1 MDFFGAQRTRTQ
13 RSLLL
18 YGLFFL
24 IVFAHIAVALGVM
37 ALLLTLFTGGIYHW
51 VLILVAV
58 WTIGSFVAGSFLEY
72 RRLRAGGRAI
82 AQRVGAVRLFIDHS
96 QDAWEHS
103 QGVAHQHKPIQKV
116 RFSARHIAVRN
127 ERDFPPVY
135 RRYYEIAQ
143 QLAIASGLRMPI
155 LYVLPDEQG
164 INGFVAGRN
173 SQDMV
178 LVVTQGALD
187 KLSDEAL
194 YGLIGHEYGHILHG
208 DATFNLQLMVVLAG
222 LQLLYDWSDSINNFG
237 SGYKGSQKNYFDG
250 SFINSAVNQSNPLPQ
265 RAIDSHARS
274 TEAQTASFTTHSEW
288 VAYWQ
293 TQSQSQQAS
302 AKSQSRWLQNNNRFD
317 SQAPRNIW
325 TWLIHGLSFS
335 SMASAQLI
343 KHSFNR
349 ERELLADATSVQLTR
364 SPAIIETLKAIHQ
377 DALGSRLTGI
387 ADINGLSHFFFAS
400 SGADLG
406 DVSWFAT
413 HPSLAERMSA
423 INANAYHK
431 FAVQVAKEK
440 RLNQQKIKEIYEQRR
455 LGDWGVITANSL
467 SNAKQEK
474 KMHQSSIFAAQSVS
488 AIHKINTDKNNYSA
502 EKNVN
507 SNFNDVI
514 NERIVEKDAIEK
526 EVIEKEVIEK
536 EIAAFSTSEMQN
548 ELQGDNGLEFIIEED
563 VVIDGRLQVQA
574 QDIGTQQLLKPWQ
587 AKPDSDLPSDTL
599 IGIEDIQKLS
609 LPQYVLNHSY
619 HPLGAQALIESVLLC
634 HQGCVLSIT
643 ATYDL
648 TDIWLGLANDGTSA
662 AETDTSG
669 NTQILPHTIDH
680 KLLTAV
686 ANLDRRLDSALIAL
700 ALKQLR
706 QHDLSESA
714 INEWRLKYEASHS
727 NQDHQHYV
735 QQKKCRMMLLRY
747 QQGIIQLFENTLT
760 ADLSQKFADHIDSQ
774 GSIDNPKSAFN
785 HLESTSSRS
794 PSILALWQAL
804 QLQQLLPI
812 LSAVL
817 NDTQVQ
823 SHICPQHLKSQY
835 FQWQQVLQA
844 GKDNIYAQ
852 LDPSGQVFNGL
863 DVAARTMLVL
873 LAYRLSKDDKGQM
886 ISAIDSSVYSA
897 VLSYNSASVAHYLV
911 DLRRHARLIDIDL
924 AVVSEANLQWLL
936 LTAQNLN
943 SVQLLALI
951 EVVPIFI
958 ASDSQLEAS
967 EANGDD
973 NYRQRQQGGGQ
984 IDYNAHI
991 QDGQADS
998 VDKAGNDSMHH
1009 SYTYHTYR
1017 QWLSTLHTVMLHDT
1031 IVSQDE
1037 YECLTELSN
1046 HWLGVRQL
1054 F

>member
-1 MDFFGAQRTRTQ
+1 MDFFGAQRSRTQ

-51 VLILVAV
+51 VLILVVV
-58 WTIGSFVAGSFLEY
+58 WTIGSFVVGSFLEY
-72 RRLRAGGRAI
+72 RRLKAGGRAI
-82 AQRVGAVRLFIDHS
+82 AQRVGAVRLFIDQS

-103 QGVAHQHKPIQKV
+103 QGVAHQHQPVSKV
-116 RFSARHIAVRN
+116 RFSARQIAVRD

-155 LYVLPDEQG
+155 LYVLPEEQG
-164 INGFVAGRN
+164 INGFVAGRH

-222 LQLLYDWSDSINNFG
+222 LQLLYDWSDSINDFG
-237 SGYKGSQKNYFDG
+237 SGYKVSHQTTQQNKQQNYFDG
-250 SFINSAVNQSNPLPQ
+250 SFINSVVNQSNPLPQ
-265 RAIDSHARS
+265 KAIDSHARR
-274 TEAQTASFTTHSEW
+274 TEAQTANFTTHSEW

-293 TQSQSQQAS
+293 NQSQSQQSS
-302 AKSQSRWLQNNNRFD
+302 AKGQSRWVQHNNKFD
-317 SQAPRNIW
+317 NQAPRNIW
-325 TWLIHGLSFS
+325 TLLIHGLSFS

-364 SPAIIETLKAIHQ
+364 SPAIMETLKAIHQ

-423 INANAYHK
+423 INANAYHD

-455 LGDWGVITANSL
+455 LGDWGVIVTNSL
-467 SNAKQEK
+467 SENK
-474 KMHQSSIFAAQSVS
+474 F
-488 AIHKINTDKNNYSA
+488 TDKNIN
-502 EKNVN
+502 NT
-507 SNFNDVI
+507 FNDVI
-514 NERIVEKDAIEK
+514 DEDAIQK
-526 EVIEKEVIEK
+526 NTIQKNTIHKAAIEK
-536 EIAAFSTSEMQN
+536 EIATYSTSEINN
-548 ELQGDNGLEFIIEED
+548 ELQSDSGLEFVVEQD
-563 VVIDGRLQVQA
+563 VVINGRLQVQA
-574 QDIGTQQLLKPWQ
+574 EDIGTYQLLKPWQ

-599 IGIEDIQKLS
+599 IGIEDIQKVS

-634 HQGCVLSIT
+634 HQGCVLSTT

-648 TDIWLGLANDGTSA
+648 TDIWLRLSNDGTSA

-669 NTQILPHTIDH
+669 NTQILPHTLDH
-680 KLLTAV
+680 KLLAAV

-706 QHDLSESA
+706 QHNLSENA
-714 INEWRLKYEASHS
+714 IDELRLKYEASHS
-727 NQDHQHYV
+727 NQDYQHYV
-735 QQKKCRMMLLRY
+735 QQKKFRTMLIRY
-747 QQGIIQLFENTLT
+747 QQGIIELFENSLT
-760 ADLSQKFADHIDSQ
+760 GDLSQNIADTIDNHA
-774 GSIDNPKSAFN
+774 SIDK
-785 HLESTSSRS
+785 STSVLNPLENTRSRLSRS

-804 QLQQLLPI
+804 QLQQLLPV

-823 SHICPQHLKSQY
+823 SHLHPQY
-835 FQWQQVLQA
+835 PYYQWQQVLHA
-844 GKDNIYAQ
+844 GTDDIYAQ
-852 LDPSGQVFNGL
+852 LDPSGQVFDGL
-863 DVAARTMLVL
+863 DVAAKTMLTL
-873 LAYRLSKDDKGQM
+873 LAYRLSKDAKGQI
-886 ISAIDSSVYSA
+886 ISALDSSVPISVPISTPIS

-924 AVVSEANLQWLL
+924 AAASEANLQWLL
-936 LTAQNLN
+936 LTAQSLN

-951 EVVPIFI
+951 AAVPIFI
-958 ASDSQLEAS
+958 ASTSQSSSLKAKG
-967 EANGDD
+967 AD
-973 NYRQRQQGGGQ
+973 NYLQRQQGDAQ
-984 IDYNAHI
+984 IDYNVI
-991 QDGQADS
+991 NNKPYDY
-998 VDKAGNDSMHH
+998 ND
-1009 SYTYHTYR
+1009 YR

-1037 YECLTELSN
+1037 YDCLTLLAH

>member
-1 MDFFGAQRTRTQ
+1 MDFFGAQRTRNQ

-24 IVFAHIAVALGVM
+24 IIFAHLAVALAIM
-37 ALLLTLFTGGIYHW
+37 ALLLTIFTGGIYHW

-58 WTIGSFVAGSFLEY
+58 WTIGSFVVGSVLEY
-72 RRLRAGGRAI
+72 RRLKAGGRAI

-103 QGVAHQHKPIQKV
+103 QGVAHQHQPIQKV
-116 RFSARHIAVRN
+116 RFSALHIAVRD

-164 INGFVAGRN
+164 INGFVAGRH

-237 SGYKGSQKNYFDG
+237 AGHKSSQQNYFD
-250 SFINSAVNQSNPLPQ
+250 NAVNQHNLLSQ
-265 RAIDSHARS
+265 KDIDSQARI
-274 TEAQTASFTTHSEW
+274 TEAQTANFNTHSEW
-288 VAYWQ
+288 VSYW
-293 TQSQSQQAS
+293 QSQSQSQSQNQQSS
-302 AKSQSRWLQNNNRFD
+302 AKNQSRWLQHNNKFD
-317 SQAPRNIW
+317 SQAPRNLW
-325 TWLIHGLSFS
+325 TLLIHGLSFS

-364 SPAIIETLKAIHQ
+364 SPAIMETLKAIHQ
-377 DALGSRLTGI
+377 DTLGSRLTGI

-423 INANAYHK
+423 INANAYHD

-455 LGDWGVITANSL
+455 LGDWGIIVANSL
-467 SNAKQEK
+467 SKNKQ
-474 KMHQSSIFAAQSVS
+474 HQNQYFA
-488 AIHKINTDKNNYSA
+488 DKNIN
-502 EKNVN
+502 NT
-507 SNFNDVI
+507 FNDVI
-514 NERIVEKDAIEK
+514 DEDAIQKNTIQKDAIEK
-526 EVIEKEVIEK
+526 E
-536 EIAAFSTSEMQN
+536 IATYSTSEVNN
-548 ELQGDNGLEFIIEED
+548 ELQSDNGLEFVVKED
-563 VVIDGRLQVQA
+563 VVINGRLQVQV
-574 QDIGTQQLLKPWQ
+574 QDVGTHELLKPWQ
-587 AKPDSDLPSDTL
+587 AKPDLDLPSDTL
-599 IGIEDIQKLS
+599 IAIEDIQKVTLQ
-609 LPQYVLNHSY
+609 QYVLNHSY
-619 HPLGAQALIESVLLC
+619 HPLGAQALIEAVLLC
-634 HQGCVLSIT
+634 HQGYVLSTT

-648 TDIWLGLANDGTSA
+648 TDIWLGLDEDKRFS
-662 AETDTSG
+662 AETKVDIN
-669 NTQILPHTIDH
+669 NTRVLPHTIDH

-714 INEWRLKYEASHS
+714 IDEWRLKYEASHR
-727 NQDHQHYV
+727 NQDHQHYM
-735 QQKKCRMMLLRY
+735 QQKKCRTMLVRY
-747 QQGIIQLFENTLT
+747 QRGIIELFENSLT
-760 ADLSQKFADHIDSQ
+760 ADLSQNIADTIDNDD
-774 GSIDNPKSAFN
+774 SIDK
-785 HLESTSSRS
+785 STSVLNTLENTRARLSRS
-794 PSILALWQAL
+794 PSILSLWQAL
-804 QLQQLLPI
+804 QLQQILPI
-812 LSAVL
+812 ISAVL
-817 NDTQVQ
+817 NNKQ
-823 SHICPQHLKSQY
+823 SHLHRQTPSY
-835 FQWQQVLQA
+835 YQWQQVLHA
-844 GKDNIYAQ
+844 GTDDIYAQ
-852 LDPSGQVFNGL
+852 LDPSGQVFDGF
-863 DVAARTMLVL
+863 DMVAKTMLTL
-873 LAYRLSKDDKGQM
+873 LAYRLSKDAKGQI
-886 ISAIDSSVYSA
+886 ISTLDSELHSSA
-897 VLSYNSASVAHYLV
+897 LSYNSVSIVHYLI
-911 DLRRHARLIDIDL
+911 DLRRHARLLDIDL
-924 AVVSEANLQWLL
+924 AAASEANLQWLL
-936 LTAQNLN
+936 LTVQNLN

-951 EVVPIFI
+951 AAVPIFI
-958 ASDSQLEAS
+958 APTSQSSDSQAKD
-967 EANGDD
+967 DD
-973 NYRQRQQGGGQ
+973 NYRHRQQGDAQ
-984 IDYNAHI
+984 IDYNATTNKPY
-991 QDGQADS
+991 GY
-998 VDKAGNDSMHH
+998 ND
-1009 SYTYHTYR
+1009 YR

-1037 YECLTELSN
+1037 YDCLTELAS
-1046 HWLGVRQL
+1046 HWLGVREL

>member
-1 MDFFGAQRTRTQ
+1 MDFFGAQRSRTQ

-24 IVFAHIAVALGVM
+24 IVFAHLAVALAIM
-37 ALLLTLFTGGIYHW
+37 ALLLTLFTDGIYYW
-51 VLILVAV
+51 VLILVVV
-58 WTIGSFVAGSFLEY
+58 WTIGSFVIGSFLEY
-72 RRLRAGGRAI
+72 GRLKAGGRAI

-103 QGVAHQHKPIQKV
+103 QGVAHQHQPVSKV
-116 RFSARHIAVRN
+116 RFSARHIAVRD

-155 LYVLPDEQG
+155 LYVLPEEQG
-164 INGFVAGRN
+164 INGFVAGRH

-237 SGYKGSQKNYFDG
+237 AGYKSSQQNYFD
-250 SFINSAVNQSNPLPQ
+250 NAVNHNNLLSQ
-265 RAIDSHARS
+265 RDIDSQARS
-274 TEAQTASFTTHSEW
+274 TEAQTANFNTHSEW

-293 TQSQSQQAS
+293 SQSQNRQS
-302 AKSQSRWLQNNNRFD
+302 AVKSQSMWLQSRATVDNQ
-317 SQAPRNIW
+317 SPRNIW
-325 TWLIHGLSFS
+325 TLLIHGLSFS

-364 SPAIIETLKAIHQ
+364 SPAIMETLKTIHQ

-423 INANAYHK
+423 INANAYHD

-440 RLNQQKIKEIYEQRR
+440 RLNQQKITEIYEQRR
-455 LGDWGVITANSL
+455 LGDWGVIVVNSL
-467 SNAKQEK
+467 SKNK
-474 KMHQSSIFAAQSVS
+474 FA
-488 AIHKINTDKNNYSA
+488 DKNINN
-502 EKNVN
+502 K
-507 SNFNDVI
+507 FNDVI
-514 NERIVEKDAIEK
+514 DEDAIQKVAIQKDIIQKDAIEK
-526 EVIEKEVIEK
+526 E
-536 EIAAFSTSEMQN
+536 IAVFSTSEINN
-548 ELQGDNGLEFIIEED
+548 ELQSDSGLEFVVEED
-563 VVIDGRLQVQA
+563 VVINGRLQVQV
-574 QDIGTQQLLKPWQ
+574 QDIGMHELLKPWQ

-599 IGIEDIQKLS
+599 IAIEDIQKVS

-634 HQGCVLSIT
+634 HQGYVLSTT

-648 TDIWLGLANDGTSA
+648 TDIWLGLDEDKKFSA
-662 AETDTSG
+662 EITTNSRADISS
-669 NTQILPHTIDH
+669 NTQILSHTLDH
-680 KLLTAV
+680 KLLAAV

-714 INEWRLKYEASHS
+714 IDEWRLKYEASHS

-735 QQKKCRMMLLRY
+735 QQKKYRTMLVRY
-747 QQGIIQLFENTLT
+747 QQGIIELFENSLT
-760 ADLSQKFADHIDSQ
+760 ADLSQNIADNINNDD
-774 GSIDNPKSAFN
+774 SIDK
-785 HLESTSSRS
+785 STSVLNPLENTRSRLSRS

-804 QLQQLLPI
+804 KLQKLLPV

-823 SHICPQHLKSQY
+823 SHLPPQY
-835 FQWQQVLQA
+835 PYYQWQQVLHA
-844 GKDNIYAQ
+844 GTDDIYAQ
-852 LDPSGQVFNGL
+852 LDPSGQVFDGL
-863 DVAARTMLVL
+863 DVAAKTMLTL
-873 LAYRLSKDDKGQM
+873 LAYRLAKDAKGQI
-886 ISAIDSSVYSA
+886 ISALDSSVPISTPIS

-924 AVVSEANLQWLL
+924 AAASEANLQWLL

-951 EVVPIFI
+951 AAAPIFI
-958 ASDSQLEAS
+958 APASQSFGSKAK
-967 EANGDD
+967 GDD
-973 NYRQRQQGGGQ
+973 NYRQRQQGGAQ
-984 IDYNAHI
+984 IDYNATTNKPY
-991 QDGQADS
+991 GY
-998 VDKAGNDSMHH
+998 ND
-1009 SYTYHTYR
+1009 YR

-1037 YECLTELSN
+1037 YDCLTELAN

>member
-1 MDFFGAQRTRTQ
+1 MDFFGAQRSRTR

-24 IVFAHIAVALGVM
+24 IIFAHIAVALAIM
-37 ALLLTLFTGGIYHW
+37 SLLLTIFTGGIYHW
-51 VLILVAV
+51 VLILVVV
-58 WTIGSFVAGSFLEY
+58 WTIGSFVVGSFLEY
-72 RRLRAGGRAI
+72 GRLKAGGRAI

-103 QGVAHQHKPIQKV
+103 QGVAHQHKSAAKV
-116 RFSARHIAVRN
+116 RFSDRHIAVRN

-143 QLAIASGLRMPI
+143 QLAIASGLNMPI

-164 INGFVAGRN
+164 INGFVAGRH

-222 LQLLYDWSDSINNFG
+222 LQLLYDWSDSVNNFG
-237 SGYKGSQKNYFDG
+237 ASSQNKQQNYFD
-250 SFINSAVNQSNPLPQ
+250 NAVNQNNPLPQ

-274 TEAQTASFTTHSEW
+274 TEAQTASFTTHNEW
-288 VAYWQ
+288 VTYWQ
-293 TQSQSQQAS
+293 NQSKNQQSS
-302 AKSQSRWLQNNNRFD
+302 AKPQSMWLQSTAATDR
-317 SQAPRNIW
+317 QAPRSIW
-325 TWLIHGLSFS
+325 TLLIHGLSFS

-364 SPAIIETLKAIHQ
+364 SPAIMETLKAIYQ
-377 DALGSRLTGI
+377 DSLGSRLTGI

-406 DVSWFAT
+406 DFSWFAT
-413 HPSLAERMSA
+413 HPSLTERMNA
-423 INANAYHK
+423 INDNAYHD

-440 RLNQQKIKEIYEQRR
+440 RINQQKIKEIYEQQR

-467 SNAKQEK
+467 SSIKQETNTQ
-474 KMHQSSIFAAQSVS
+474 HSSIFNNQSAS
-488 AIHKINTDKNNYSA
+488 IN
-502 EKNVN
+502 N
-507 SNFNDVI
+507 SIIDGSNDVI
-514 NERIVEKDAIEK
+514 NK
-526 EVIEKEVIEK
+526 EVAV
-536 EIAAFSTSEMQN
+536 FSTGKLNNQSEA
-548 ELQGDNGLEFIIEED
+548 DAGLEFVVEQD

-574 QDIGTQQLLKPWQ
+574 EDIGTQQLLKPWQ
-587 AKPDSDLPSDTL
+587 AKPDSDLPSDAL
-599 IGIEDIQKLS
+599 VGIDDIQKVL

-619 HPLGAQALIESVLLC
+619 HPLGAQALIEAVLLC
-634 HQGCVLSIT
+634 HQGCVLSTT

-669 NTQILPHTIDH
+669 NTQILPHTLDH
-680 KLLTAV
+680 KLLAAV
-686 ANLDRRLDSALIAL
+686 ANLDRRLDSALIML

-706 QHDLSESA
+706 QHNLSENA
-714 INEWRLKYEASHS
+714 IDELRLKYEASHS

-735 QQKKCRMMLLRY
+735 QQKKCRTMLLRY
-747 QQGIIQLFENTLT
+747 QQGIIELFENSLT
-760 ADLSQKFADHIDSQ
+760 ADLSQNIADNIDNDD
-774 GSIDNPKSAFN
+774 SIDK
-785 HLESTSSRS
+785 STSVLNPLENTHSRS
-794 PSILALWQAL
+794 PAILALWQAL
-804 QLQQLLPI
+804 QLQQLLPV

-823 SHICPQHLKSQY
+823 SHLHPQYLY
-835 FQWQQVLQA
+835 YQWQQVLHA
-844 GKDNIYAQ
+844 GTDDIYAQ

-863 DVAARTMLVL
+863 DIAAKTMLTL
-873 LAYRLSKDDKGQM
+873 LAYRLSKDAKGQI
-886 ISAIDSSVYSA
+886 ISALDSSAPISTPNS

-924 AVVSEANLQWLL
+924 AAVSEANLQWLL
-936 LTAQNLN
+936 LTAQSLN
-943 SVQLLALI
+943 TVQLLALI
-951 EVVPIFI
+951 EAVPIFI
-958 ASDSQLEAS
+958 ASASQSYVS
-967 EANGDD
+967 EAKGDD
-973 NYRQRQQGGGQ
+973 NYRQRQQGGAQ

-991 QDGQADS
+991 QDDNADRTDS
-998 VDKAGNDSMHH
+998 VDKAGNDSTRHF
-1009 SYTYHTYR
+1009 YAYHTYR

-1037 YECLTELSN
+1037 YDCLTELAN

>member
-1 MDFFGAQRTRTQ
+1 MDFFGAQRSRTQ

-58 WTIGSFVAGSFLEY
+58 WTIGSFIVGSFLEY
-72 RRLRAGGRAI
+72 RRLKAGGRAI

-96 QDAWEHS
+96 QDTWEHS
-103 QGVAHQHKPIQKV
+103 QGVAHQHQPVSKV
-116 RFSARHIAVRN
+116 CFSARQIAVRD

-155 LYVLPDEQG
+155 LYVLPEEQG
-164 INGFVAGRN
+164 INGFVAGRH

-208 DATFNLQLMVVLAG
+208 DATFNLQVMVVLAG

-237 SGYKGSQKNYFDG
+237 SGYKVSYQNTQQNKQQNYFDG

-265 RAIDSHARS
+265 RAIDSHARR
-274 TEAQTASFTTHSEW
+274 TEAQTANFTTHSEW

-293 TQSQSQQAS
+293 SQSQSQQSS
-302 AKSQSRWLQNNNRFD
+302 AKSQSRWLQHNDKFN

-325 TWLIHGLSFS
+325 TLLIHGLSFS

-364 SPAIIETLKAIHQ
+364 SPAIMETLKAIHQ
-377 DALGSRLTGI
+377 DALGSRLTSI

-423 INANAYHK
+423 INANAYHD

-455 LGDWGVITANSL
+455 LGDWGVIVANSL
-467 SNAKQEK
+467 SKNK
-474 KMHQSSIFAAQSVS
+474 FA
-488 AIHKINTDKNNYSA
+488 DKNIDNI
-502 EKNVN
+502 
-507 SNFNDVI
+507 FNDVI
-514 NERIVEKDAIEK
+514 DEDAIKKDAIK
-526 EVIEKEVIEK
+526 K

-548 ELQGDNGLEFIIEED
+548 ELQGDNGLEFVVEQDI
-563 VVIDGRLQVQA
+563 VIDGRLQVQA
-574 QDIGTQQLLKPWQ
+574 QDIGTHQLLKPWQ
-587 AKPDSDLPSDTL
+587 AKPDRDLPSDTL
-599 IGIEDIQKLS
+599 IAIEDIQKVS

-619 HPLGAQALIESVLLC
+619 HPLGAQALIEAVLLC
-634 HQGCVLSIT
+634 HQGSVLST
-643 ATYDL
+643 AATYDL
-648 TDIWLGLANDGTSA
+648 TDIWLGLDEDKRFS
-662 AETDTSG
+662 AETKVDIN
-669 NTQILPHTIDH
+669 NTRVLPHTLDH
-680 KLLTAV
+680 KLLAAV

-706 QHDLSESA
+706 QHDLSESV
-714 INEWRLKYEASHS
+714 IDELLLKYEASHR

-735 QQKKCRMMLLRY
+735 QQKKCRTMLLRY
-747 QQGIIQLFENTLT
+747 QQGIIEMFENSLT
-760 ADLSQKFADHIDSQ
+760 ADLSQNIADNIDNDD
-774 GSIDNPKSAFN
+774 SIDK
-785 HLESTSSRS
+785 STSVLNPLENTYSRLSRS
-794 PSILALWQAL
+794 PSILSLWQAL

-812 LSAVL
+812 ISAVL
-817 NDTQVQ
+817 NDKQVQ
-823 SHICPQHLKSQY
+823 SHLHRQTPSY
-835 FQWQQVLQA
+835 YQWQQLLHA
-844 GKDNIYAQ
+844 GTDDIYAQ
-852 LDPSGQVFNGL
+852 LDPSGQVFDGL
-863 DVAARTMLVL
+863 DVAAKTMLTL
-873 LAYRLSKDDKGQM
+873 LAYRLAKDAKGQV
-886 ISAIDSSVYSA
+886 ISALDGSVPISTPIS
-897 VLSYNSASVAHYLV
+897 VLSYNSASIAHYLV
-911 DLRRHARLIDIDL
+911 DLRRHARLLDIDL
-924 AVVSEANLQWLL
+924 AAASEANLQWLL

-951 EVVPIFI
+951 AAVPIFI
-958 ASDSQLEAS
+958 APASQSSGSQAK
-967 EANGDD
+967 GDD
-973 NYRQRQQGGGQ
+973 NYRQRQQGGAQ
-984 IDYNAHI
+984 IDYNAI
-991 QDGQADS
+991 NNKPYGY
-998 VDKAGNDSMHH
+998 ND
-1009 SYTYHTYR
+1009 YR

-1037 YECLTELSN
+1037 YDCLTELAN

>member
-1 MDFFGAQRTRTQ
+1 MDFFGAQRSRTQ

-58 WTIGSFVAGSFLEY
+58 WTIGSFIVGSFLEY
-72 RRLRAGGRAI
+72 RRLKAGGRAI

-96 QDAWEHS
+96 QDTWEHS
-103 QGVAHQHKPIQKV
+103 QGVAHQHQPVSKV
-116 RFSARHIAVRN
+116 RFSARQIAVRD

-155 LYVLPDEQG
+155 LYVLPEEQG
-164 INGFVAGRN
+164 INGFVAGRH

-208 DATFNLQLMVVLAG
+208 DATFNLQVMVVLAG

-237 SGYKGSQKNYFDG
+237 SGYKVSYQNTQQNKQQNYFDG

-265 RAIDSHARS
+265 RAIDSHARR
-274 TEAQTASFTTHSEW
+274 TEAQTANFTTHSEW

-293 TQSQSQQAS
+293 SQSQSQQSS
-302 AKSQSRWLQNNNRFD
+302 AKSQSRWLQHNDKFN

-325 TWLIHGLSFS
+325 TLLIHGLSFS

-364 SPAIIETLKAIHQ
+364 SPAIMETLKAIHQ
-377 DALGSRLTGI
+377 DALGSRLTSI

-423 INANAYHK
+423 INANAYHD

-455 LGDWGVITANSL
+455 LGDWGVIVANSL
-467 SNAKQEK
+467 SKNK
-474 KMHQSSIFAAQSVS
+474 FA
-488 AIHKINTDKNNYSA
+488 DKNIDNI
-502 EKNVN
+502 
-507 SNFNDVI
+507 FNDVI
-514 NERIVEKDAIEK
+514 DEDAIKKDAIK
-526 EVIEKEVIEK
+526 K

-548 ELQGDNGLEFIIEED
+548 ELQGDNGLEFVVEQDI
-563 VVIDGRLQVQA
+563 VIDGRLQVQA
-574 QDIGTQQLLKPWQ
+574 QDIGTHQLLKPWQ
-587 AKPDSDLPSDTL
+587 AKPDRDLPSDTL
-599 IGIEDIQKLS
+599 IAIEDIQKVS

-619 HPLGAQALIESVLLC
+619 HPLGAQALIEAVLLC
-634 HQGCVLSIT
+634 HQGSVLST
-643 ATYDL
+643 AATYDL
-648 TDIWLGLANDGTSA
+648 TDIWLGLDEDKRFS
-662 AETDTSG
+662 AETKVDIN
-669 NTQILPHTIDH
+669 NTRVLPHTLDH
-680 KLLTAV
+680 KLLAAV
-686 ANLDRRLDSALIAL
+686 ASLDRRLDSALIAL

-706 QHDLSESA
+706 QHDLSENA
-714 INEWRLKYEASHS
+714 IDELRLKYEASHR

-735 QQKKCRMMLLRY
+735 QQKKCRTMLVRY
-747 QQGIIQLFENTLT
+747 QRGIIELFENLLT
-760 ADLSQKFADHIDSQ
+760 ADLSQNIAHNIDNDD
-774 GSIDNPKSAFN
+774 SIDK
-785 HLESTSSRS
+785 STSVLNPLENTYSRLSRS
-794 PSILALWQAL
+794 PSILSLWQAL
-804 QLQQLLPI
+804 QLQQLLPV
-812 LSAVL
+812 LSTVL
-817 NDTQVQ
+817 NDKQVQ
-823 SHICPQHLKSQY
+823 SHLHRQY
-835 FQWQQVLQA
+835 PLYYQWQQVLHA
-844 GKDNIYAQ
+844 GTDDIYAQ
-852 LDPSGQVFNGL
+852 LDPSGQVFDGL
-863 DVAARTMLVL
+863 DMAAKTMLTL
-873 LAYRLSKDDKGQM
+873 LAYRLAKDAKGQM
-886 ISAIDSSVYSA
+886 ISALDSELHSS
-897 VLSYNSASVAHYLV
+897 VLSYNSASIAHYLV
-911 DLRRHARLIDIDL
+911 GLRRHARLLEIDL
-924 AVVSEANLQWLL
+924 AAASEANLQWLL

-951 EVVPIFI
+951 AAVPIFI
-958 ASDSQLEAS
+958 APASQSSGSQAK
-967 EANGDD
+967 GDD
-973 NYRQRQQGGGQ
+973 NYRQRQQGDAQ
-984 IDYNAHI
+984 IDYNATT
-991 QDGQADS
+991 
-998 VDKAGNDSMHH
+998 DKPYGYND
-1009 SYTYHTYR
+1009 YR

-1037 YECLTELSN
+1037 YDCLTELAN

>member
-1 MDFFGAQRTRTQ
+1 MDFFGAQRSRTQ

-37 ALLLTLFTGGIYHW
+37 ALLLMLFTGGIYHW

-58 WTIGSFVAGSFLEY
+58 WTIGSFVVGSFLEY
-72 RRLRAGGRAI
+72 RRLKAGGRAI

-103 QGVAHQHKPIQKV
+103 QGVAHQHQPVSKV
-116 RFSARHIAVRN
+116 RFSARRIAVRD

-155 LYVLPDEQG
+155 LYVLPEEQG
-164 INGFVAGRN
+164 INGFVAGRH

-237 SGYKGSQKNYFDG
+237 SGYKVSHKNTHQNTQQNYFDG

-265 RAIDSHARS
+265 KAIDSHARR
-274 TEAQTASFTTHSEW
+274 TEAQTANFTTHSEW

-293 TQSQSQQAS
+293 NQSQSQQSS
-302 AKSQSRWLQNNNRFD
+302 AKSQSRWLQHNDKFN

-325 TWLIHGLSFS
+325 TLLIHGLSFS

-364 SPAIIETLKAIHQ
+364 SPAIMETLKAIHQ

-423 INANAYHK
+423 INANAYHD

-455 LGDWGVITANSL
+455 LGDWGVIVANSL
-467 SNAKQEK
+467 SKNKLADKD
-474 KMHQSSIFAAQSVS
+474 
-488 AIHKINTDKNNYSA
+488 INNT
-502 EKNVN
+502 
-507 SNFNDVI
+507 FNDVI
-514 NERIVEKDAIEK
+514 DEDAIQK
-526 EVIEKEVIEK
+526 NTIHKAAIEK
-536 EIAAFSTSEMQN
+536 EIATFSTSEMQN
-548 ELQGDNGLEFIIEED
+548 ELQGDNGLEFVVEQD
-563 VVIDGRLQVQA
+563 VVINGRLQVQA
-574 QDIGTQQLLKPWQ
+574 EDIGTHQLLKPWQ

-599 IGIEDIQKLS
+599 IGIEDIQKVS

-619 HPLGAQALIESVLLC
+619 HPLGAQALIEAVLLC
-634 HQGCVLSIT
+634 HQGYVLSTT

-648 TDIWLGLANDGTSA
+648 TDIWLGLDKDKRFS
-662 AETDTSG
+662 AETKVDIN
-669 NTQILPHTIDH
+669 NTRVLPHTLDH
-680 KLLTAV
+680 KLLAVV
-686 ANLDRRLDSALIAL
+686 ANLDRRVDSALIAL

-706 QHDLSESA
+706 QHNLSENA
-714 INEWRLKYEASHS
+714 IDELRLKYEASHR

-735 QQKKCRMMLLRY
+735 QQKKCRSMLLRY
-747 QQGIIQLFENTLT
+747 QRGIIELFENSLT
-760 ADLSQKFADHIDSQ
+760 ADLSQKFADN
-774 GSIDNPKSAFN
+774 IDNDDSINKPQSLLN
-785 HLESTSSRS
+785 PLEDTHCRS
-794 PSILALWQAL
+794 PLILALWQAL
-804 QLQQLLPI
+804 QLQQLLPV
-812 LSAVL
+812 LSTVL
-817 NDTQVQ
+817 NDTQAQ
-823 SHICPQHLKSQY
+823 LHLRRQY
-835 FQWQQVLQA
+835 PSYYQWQQVLHA
-844 GKDNIYAQ
+844 GTDDIYAQ
-852 LDPSGQVFNGL
+852 LDPSGQVFDGL
-863 DVAARTMLVL
+863 DVAAKTMLTV
-873 LAYRLSKDDKGQM
+873 LAYRLSKDAKGQM
-886 ISAIDSSVYSA
+886 ISALDSELHSS
-897 VLSYNSASVAHYLV
+897 VLSYNSASIAHYLV

-924 AVVSEANLQWLL
+924 AAASEANLQWLL
-936 LTAQNLN
+936 LTAQSLN

-951 EVVPIFI
+951 AAVPIFI
-958 ASDSQLEAS
+958 ASTSQSSSLKAKG
-967 EANGDD
+967 AD
-973 NYRQRQQGGGQ
+973 NYLQRQQGDAQ
-984 IDYNAHI
+984 IDYNVI
-991 QDGQADS
+991 NNKPYDY
-998 VDKAGNDSMHH
+998 ND
-1009 SYTYHTYR
+1009 YR

-1037 YECLTELSN
+1037 YDCLTLLAH